1 MVTTI
6 YAGLLALLIV
16 WLSLRVIGLRRSRR
30 IRLGDGG
37 DPELQGAIRA
47 QANATEY
54 IPLSIVLLFLL
65 EMSGGHAALL
75 HAGGLAILAGR
86 VLHAR
91 GLLADNLRFRVLG
104 MQFTLFA
111 IIGLAIAGLAY
122 TAIGYTSF

>member
-16 WLSLRVIGLRRSRR
+16 WLSLRVIGLRRGRR

-54 IPLSIVLLFLL
+54 IPLSILLLFLL
-65 EMSGGHAALL
+65 EMSGGHVALL
-75 HAGGLAILAGR
+75 HAGGLAIVAGR

-91 GLLADNLRFRVLG
+91 GLLTDPLRWRVLG

-111 IIGLAIAGLAY
+111 IVGLAIAGLGY
-122 TAIGYTSF
+122 TAFGSA